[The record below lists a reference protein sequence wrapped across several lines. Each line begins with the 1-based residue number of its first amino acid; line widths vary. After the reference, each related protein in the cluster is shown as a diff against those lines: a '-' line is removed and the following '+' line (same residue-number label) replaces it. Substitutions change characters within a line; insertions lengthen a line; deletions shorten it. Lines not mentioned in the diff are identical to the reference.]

1 MRLQLFPIIL
11 AFSTAIA
18 TAREWR
24 SLDGKRTFQGSHLSN
39 DGEFVTMR
47 NGSQILT
54 FSIDKLHPDDQT
66 WIAENHPVN
75 STTTPTTTSNDGGT
89 SSTTS
94 TPSTPAPKGAAFD
107 TLEFGDT
114 RTTVTEKLS
123 ASNLVTSDIEEVMRA
138 RVGLNGTFYTKETVG
153 GLHCY
158 LYFGWNDSSLLDEV
172 TLRTKE
178 QPSSSYN
185 SALKNNWQELAQL
198 LSLIHGKPLQA
209 SNYPN
214 KNELQDGLILGS
226 HLWRTEAGHS
236 VLLGTGQTG
245 TEYSVIV
252 RITTDKIATNPT
264 E

>member
-1 MRLQLFPIIL
+1 MRLQLLSIIL
-11 AFSTAIA
+11 ICSTAIA

-24 SLDGKRTFQGSHLSN
+24 SLDGQKTFKGTHLSN
-39 DGEFVTMR
+39 DGKFVTMR

-54 FSIDKLHPDDQT
+54 FSIDKLHPEDQT
-66 WIAENHPVN
+66 WIAENHPVKTTT
-75 STTTPTTTSNDGGT
+75 STTTSSGTGST
-89 SSTTS
+89 SSA
-94 TPSTPAPKGAAFD
+94 PAPKGAAFD

-114 RTTVTEKLS
+114 RTIVTEKLS
-123 ASNLVTSDIEEVMRA
+123 ASNLVTSDLEEVMRA

-158 LYFGWNDSSLLDEV
+158 LYFGWNDSSLLNEV

-178 QPSSSYN
+178 QPTSSYN

-198 LSLIHGKPLQA
+198 LDLIHGKPLQA

-245 TEYSVIV
+245 TKYSVVV
-252 RITTDKIATNPT
+252 RITTNKIETNPT